1 MNRWILVS
9 LLIFVVTADAFPMRQ
24 QSSRIL
30 HCDVLVVG
38 GGTGGTAAGIQSAR
52 LGAKTIIV
60 DSTPWLGGMLTAAG
74 VSATDGDN
82 RLPSGIWQEFRE
94 AIWKRYGG
102 PKAVATGWVSNTSFQ
117 PYVADSIFKAM
128 AAKEKKLQIVY
139 DYWFVHVIKTGKRV
153 IGAVFTDKKDSLL
166 TVYAKVVIDATELG
180 DVFSNAGAGYD
191 VGMEAKSYTGEPW
204 ALDSANDII
213 QNITWVATLKDY
225 GPNADM
231 TIPRPATYDSAMF
244 FCSCKSKQC
253 PNAEWTAQRMLDY
266 GRLPDNEYM
275 INWPIHGNDYYLNAI
290 DMNHEQREKA
300 YEAAKERTLC
310 FVYYIQHQL
319 GYKNLGLAND
329 EYHTKDKLPFI
340 PYNREGRRVKGI
352 VRFIINDILHPYA
365 KSRTLYRTAIS
376 VGDYP
381 IDLHVTGIPNAPKRV
396 FPHIPSFGVPIG
408 CLVPK
413 RVNGLIVADKGI
425 SVSNIVNGATRV
437 TTCVM
442 LTGQAAGA
450 LAWYCESHNV
460 EPREANIRAIQ
471 KVLLDNNAYLLP
483 FIDVPPSDP
492 NFRAIQRIG
501 VTGIIRGVGVPY
513 NGANQTWFYPEWP
526 ISQYELVQGLR
537 PYFPELDSYDFAS
550 GQRLTTD
557 ALLKIFALT
566 GNNIP
571 MSEVRRDWPK
581 FHLKEPF
588 SRSLKLNRRI
598 VAVLVDFYLHP
609 FNRQVNFLGKLKA
622 ANVN

>member
-9 LLIFVVTADAFPMRQ
+9 LLIFVVTADAFPMGQ